1 MHHDSLFFS
10 LFNLFATATLALTTI
25 TANADTSTQKIT
37 KFPTTTLTAGMHVI
51 HAEVA
56 TSKEEQEQGLM
67 FRKKMGI
74 NEGMVFVFKAP
85 ARVCMWMKDT
95 VLPLSVAFIGQDGKI
110 VNIEEMAPQTT
121 DSHCSKKPIR
131 YALEMNQGW
140 FKQRNIKPG
149 NIIYGLTSPAKS

>member
-1 MHHDSLFFS
+1 MYRHSLCFS
-10 LFNLFATATLALTTI
+10 AFSTFAATILALATMA
-25 TANADTSTQKIT
+25 ANADTSTQEIT

-56 TSKEEQEQGLM
+56 TSKEEQAQGLM
-67 FRKKMGI
+67 FRKKMGT

-85 ARVCMWMKDT
+85 ATVCMWMKDT
-95 VLPLSVAFIGQDGKI
+95 LLPLSVAFIGADGTI
-110 VNIEEMAPQTT
+110 TNIEDMAPQTT

-140 FKQRNIKPG
+140 FKKRNIRPG
-149 NIIYGLTSPAKS
+149 STIFGLPSYMAP

>member
-1 MHHDSLFFS
+1 MIYRHSLRFS
-10 LFNLFATATLALTTI
+10 VFNTFATTILALATI
-25 TANADTSTQKIT
+25 TANASTQKIT

-67 FRKKMGI
+67 FRKKMGT
-74 NEGMVFVFKAP
+74 NEGMVFIFKAP
-85 ARVCMWMKDT
+85 AKVCMWMKDT
-95 VLPLSVAFIGQDGKI
+95 ALPLSVAFIKQDGEI
-110 VNIEEMAPQTT
+110 VNIEDMAPQTT
-121 DSHCSKKPIR
+121 DAHCSKKPIR

-149 NIIYGLTSPAKS
+149 NTIYGLTSPAKS